1 MVEVVTLGEIT
12 CPSGEL
18 VLLDGGHLGVWCG
31 DGAPEEIDDPQIP
44 PSADLEV
51 VGRDAEAAARSFDRQ
66 PGRRLYDIP
75 LNAGAEFTALFDGHC
90 REHGY
95 DASLRRLPGQVPHRE
110 RIRRAIAGAEP
121 YVMVCGLP
129 VVPVGGLPTDRRLRV
144 EAAESGDGD
153 WTWMRIVLGDAP
165 VAAIREL
172 GHIGVDW
179 ARLAFADADAL
190 SSWRHEES
198 IDGLADTVFWGR
210 DEEEV
215 AAEFGATRTG
225 TPGDDNFGWLN
236 LPVAEALE
244 KARALQARR
253 EAEPERRF
261 AFDFRPHSHHW
272 RVMAGVR
279 ASEYDAAT
287 IDVGGATILFAM
299 TSVGD
304 GYFPVHVDVD
314 GGGDPVAIRVTI
326 RSEED

>member
-1 MVEVVTLGEIT
+1 
-12 CPSGEL
+12 
-18 VLLDGGHLGVWCG
+18 
-31 DGAPEEIDDPQIP
+31 
-44 PSADLEV
+44 
-51 VGRDAEAAARSFDRQ
+51 
-66 PGRRLYDIP
+66 
-75 LNAGAEFTALFDGHC
+75 
-90 REHGY
+90 
-95 DASLRRLPGQVPHRE
+95 
-110 RIRRAIAGAEP
+110 
-121 YVMVCGLP
+121 
-129 VVPVGGLPTDRRLRV
+129 VGGLPTDRRLRV
-144 EAAESGDGD
+144 EAADSGDGD
-153 WTWMRIVLGDAP
+153 WAWIRVAVSDAP
-165 VAAIREL
+165 VAATREL

-190 SSWRHEES
+190 SSWRHEAS

-236 LPVAEALE
+236 LPVAVALE

-314 GGGDPVAIRVTI
+314 GGGVPVAIRVTI